1 MSPAVD
7 GLVPRIESLVQEE
20 LEAQRRILENL
31 KRQEAALTH
40 ADIASLEA
48 ALADARDL
56 AAAASPRE
64 SRRRMILKDFER
76 LWGVSAKSLTLGSIA
91 ARLGGS
97 GRRLKR
103 MRSELAEELREV
115 GRTAARVR
123 TFARYHQGVIR
134 ETVERVVEQEGGVP
148 SEGGTLI
155 NAEA

>member
-1 MSPAVD
+1 MRPPVD
-7 GLVPRIESLVQEE
+7 GLVPRLEALVQEE
-20 LEAQRRILENL
+20 LGVQRRILENL
-31 KRQEAALTH
+31 VSQEAALLG
-40 ADIASLEA
+40 ANIDMLEQS
-48 ALADARDL
+48 L
-56 AAAASPRE
+56 AAARE
-64 SRRRMILKDFER
+64 ITATAPQREARRRMILKDFER

-103 MRSELAEELREV
+103 MRAELNEELREV

-134 ETVERVVEQEGGVP
+134 ETVERVVEQEGGVA
-148 SEGGTLI
+148 SRGGTLV

>member
-7 GLVPRIESLVQEE
+7 GLVPRIEALVQEE
-20 LEAQRRILENL
+20 LAAQRNILANL
-31 KRQEAALTH
+31 ELQESALTSVNIE
-40 ADIASLEA
+40 ALESALVAS
-48 ALADARDL
+48 RDL
-56 AAAASPRE
+56 AAAAGPRE
-64 SRRRMILKDFER
+64 AQRRMILKDFER
-76 LWGVSAKSLTLGSIA
+76 LWGVSAKSLTLSSIA

-103 MRSELAEELREV
+103 MRAELAEELRRV
-115 GRTAARVR
+115 AQVATRVR

>member
-1 MSPAVD
+1 MSSAVD
-7 GLVPRIESLVQEE
+7 GLVPRIEALVQEE
-20 LEAQRRILENL
+20 LCAQRRVLENL
-31 KRQEAALTH
+31 VRQENALTN
-40 ADIASLEA
+40 ADIASLEG
-48 ALADARDL
+48 ALSEARDL
-56 AAAASPRE
+56 AAGASPRE
-64 SRRRMILKDFER
+64 SQRRMLLKDFER

-103 MRSELAEELREV
+103 MRAELSDELREV

-134 ETVERVVEQEGGVP
+134 EAVERVVEQEGGVA